1 MLLTQYISNMYHR
14 LSGETGL
21 LATPS
26 LLALEDQDS
35 GFKGHIAVVSLR
47 TDLVTVM
54 DRVQNIGA
62 VDALGI
68 SPQGTS

>member
-1 MLLTQYISNMYHR
+1 M
-14 LSGETGL
+14 
-21 LATPS
+21 
-26 LLALEDQDS
+26 EDQES
-35 GFKGHIAVVSLR
+35 GFRGHIAVVSLR

-54 DRVQNIGA
+54 DRTQNIGE